1 MFSPLSCTQKHYEI
15 TRCIITGEAHLFL
28 LVFFLTMGDN
38 VTEVLIVKITRDIWR
53 ESSKH
58 LFNLPSKQEISVTN
72 IGLWDS
78 NMYCF
83 SFPPQ
88 FSSLLP
94 WSVNLDG
101 KLLLSFSKIEI
112 GIRTQPANTVLP
124 DSQQVPCQKE
134 HSRNPGKLWPNTVLP
149 TVLAMNQLRSTSSSE
164 NEVPLNSSQ
173 PAESMFS
180 LTQTTKSVPHC
191 RTHFRFQT
199 K

>member
-1 MFSPLSCTQKHYEI
+1 
-15 TRCIITGEAHLFL
+15 
-28 LVFFLTMGDN
+28 MGDN

-78 NMYCF
+78 NTYCF
-83 SFPPQ
+83 LFSHQ

-94 WSVNLDG
+94 WSVNLYG
-101 KLLLSFSKIEI
+101 KLLLSFSKIET
-112 GIRTQPANTVLP
+112 GIRTQPVNTVLP
-124 DSQQVPCQKE
+124 ESQQVPCQKE
-134 HSRNPGKLWPNTVLP
+134 YSWNPGKPWPSTVLQ
-149 TVLAMNQLRSTSSSE
+149 TVLAMNQLHSTSSSE
-164 NEVPLNSSQ
+164 NEVPLRSPQ

-180 LTQTTKSVPHC
+180 LAQTTKSVPH
-191 RTHFRFQT
+191 FRFQT